1 MDLKKLAY
9 GLAAAVPICSIIRIL
24 QIVFLVEYQ
33 NGFYFSG
40 KGFLGNL
47 CLVLIAL
54 ICGALA
60 FFTYKIEKISVII
73 PKRDWVLAVASVI
86 VSITLFRE
94 LFGENMPMTM
104 LAGQLL
110 LLKLSTAFTAVYFL
124 IFALKC
130 IISFKMPPLL
140 HIMPV
145 IYAIIKTV
153 FSFINL
159 SSLALISD
167 NVLLL
172 ASYCGLM
179 LFFISY
185 GKIYNGIKEKGF
197 KKYLATSVVTIVI
210 TITASL
216 PNLIINIIG
225 KEPYIHT
232 NTNVLITLLAF
243 GIFAIVFTYKILN
256 KKEHI

>member
-9 GLAAAVPICSIIRIL
+9 GLAAAVPICSIIRII

-104 LAGQLL
+104 LAGQVL

-172 ASYCGLM
+172 ASYCALM

-185 GKIYNGIKEKGF
+185 GKLYNGIKEKGF

-216 PNLIINIIG
+216 PNLIINIFG

>member
-1 MDLKKLAY
+1 MDLKKLTI
-9 GLAAAVPICSIIRIL
+9 GLAIALPLCTLVRITQII
-24 QIVFLVEYQ
+24 FLVEHS
-33 NGFYFSG
+33 NGFYFAG
-40 KGFLGNL
+40 GDLVGNL

-54 ICGALA
+54 ICAALA
-60 FFTYKIEKISVII
+60 FLTFQIDKISVAL
-73 PKRDWVLAVASVI
+73 PKKDWVLSAASFIVA
-86 VSITLFRE
+86 ITLFIE
-94 LFGENMPMTM
+94 LFAENMPMTM
-104 LAGQLL
+104 LAGQVL
-110 LLKLSTAFTAVYFL
+110 LLKLVTAFTAVYFL
-124 IFALKC
+124 VVALKSV
-130 IISFKMPPLL
+130 IRFKVPPLL
-140 HIMPV
+140 HIMPI

-172 ASYCGLM
+172 ASYCSLM
-179 LFFISY
+179 LFFISC
-185 GKIYNGIKEKGF
+185 GKLYNGIKEKGF

-216 PNLIINIIG
+216 PNLIINIFG

>member
-1 MDLKKLAY
+1 MDFKKLAFS
-9 GLAAAVPICSIIRIL
+9 LAAAVPICSIIRIL
-24 QIVFLVEYQ
+24 QIVFLVEYS

-40 KGFLGNL
+40 KELIGNL

-54 ICGALA
+54 ICAGLSFLA
-60 FFTYKIEKISVII
+60 FRMDKISVAL
-73 PKRDWVLAVASVI
+73 PKKDWVLAIASFIVA
-86 VSITLFRE
+86 ITLFRE
-94 LFGENMPMTM
+94 LFGENLPMTM
-104 LAGQLL
+104 LAGQVL
-110 LLKLSTAFTAVYFL
+110 LLKLATAFTAVYFL
-124 IFALKC
+124 VIAIK
-130 IISFKMPPLL
+130 SVMRFKLPPIL
-140 HIMPV
+140 HIMPI
-145 IYAIIKTV
+145 IYAIVKTI
-153 FSFINL
+153 FTFINF

-172 ASYCGLM
+172 AAYCSLM

-185 GKIYNGIKEKGF
+185 GKLYNGIKEKGF
-197 KKYLATSVVTIVI
+197 KKFLATSVATIVL

-216 PNLIINIIG
+216 PNLIINIFG

>member
-9 GLAAAVPICSIIRIL
+9 SLAAALPICSIIRIL
-24 QIVFLVEYQ
+24 QIVFWVEYS

-40 KGFLGNL
+40 KEFLGNL
-47 CLVLIAL
+47 CLVLIAF
-54 ICGALA
+54 ICGALS
-60 FFTYKIEKISVII
+60 FFSYKIEKISVII

-94 LFGENMPMTM
+94 LFGENLPMTM
-104 LAGQLL
+104 LASQVL
-110 LLKLSTAFTAVYFL
+110 LLKLTTAFTAVYFL

-130 IISFKMPPLL
+130 IINFKMIPLL
-140 HIMPV
+140 HIMPI
-145 IYAIIKTV
+145 IYATIKTV

-167 NVLLL
+167 NILLL
-172 ASYCGLM
+172 ASYCSLM

-185 GKIYNGIKEKGF
+185 GKLYNGIKEKGF
-197 KKYLATSVVTIVI
+197 KKYLATSIATIVI

-216 PNLIINIIG
+216 PNLIINIFG

-232 NTNVLITLLAF
+232 NANVLITLLAF
-243 GIFAIVFTYKILN
+243 GVFVMVFAYKTMN